1 MKKFLSVFR
10 RIFLAGT
17 VSLVLILVFFY
28 LHINMPVLNVPAIFG
43 TYYTYF
49 AMVSPVLGIVFWLI
63 STIYIRKKGQSAAYQ
78 QQLPFGSTM
87 AQMLKSDITSP
98 FRLIAE
104 QFASKKK
111 LVAYYSQIV
120 DTEVAKM
127 LADGS
132 KALNREKL
140 LRMIIRFAIYIIGIV
155 ASVNSF
161 SNFKIPF

>member
-1 MKKFLSVFR
+1 
-10 RIFLAGT
+10 
-17 VSLVLILVFFY
+17 
-28 LHINMPVLNVPAIFG
+28 
-43 TYYTYF
+43 
-49 AMVSPVLGIVFWLI
+49 MV
-63 STIYIRKKGQSAAYQ
+63 
-78 QQLPFGSTM
+78 
-87 AQMLKSDITSP
+87 QMLKSDITSP
-98 FRLIAE
+98 FRLIVE

-140 LRMIIRFAIYIIGIV
+140 LRMIIRFAIYIIGIIV
-155 ASVNSF
+155 SVNNF